1 MKNILKYQVSC
12 RFGVSS
18 RYLPVNEF
26 WNSGAHG
33 PFEAAFQEKP
43 EICPASKNNDSVAT
57 PIQPFVVALS
67 VLLPLLL
74 VRVEQIMFCPRLSN
88 KVVWV
93 PDRRGNVAP
102 LVGTG
107 SQRRRTS
114 NYPCDSYI
122 VVLVL
127 VGGTPFIIIYLS
139 TTTGWIA
146 KVTWVKSRERQE
158 GRHPPGGEEVGATG
172 LTNIAAVQLPG
183 IQNIPI
189 VTIVGAAVVIG
200 AAVSISSDTMYAP
213 TEDYFRKNIK
223 NVGEFNR

>member
-1 MKNILKYQVSC
+1 MKNILKYQVRDPLGQCVPKRQVVWVQTVFYVLTYPNQIEELIPSDSRRRDLILFNFQVSC

-88 KVVWV
+88 KLFHSFKAASTDGARDLIISKTTNVVFV
-93 PDRRGNVAP
+93 
-102 LVGTG
+102 
-107 SQRRRTS
+107 
-114 NYPCDSYI
+114 
-122 VVLVL
+122 
-127 VGGTPFIIIYLS
+127 
-139 TTTGWIA
+139 
-146 KVTWVKSRERQE
+146 
-158 GRHPPGGEEVGATG
+158 
-172 LTNIAAVQLPG
+172 
-183 IQNIPI
+183 
-189 VTIVGAAVVIG
+189 
-200 AAVSISSDTMYAP
+200 
-213 TEDYFRKNIK
+213 
-223 NVGEFNR
+223 